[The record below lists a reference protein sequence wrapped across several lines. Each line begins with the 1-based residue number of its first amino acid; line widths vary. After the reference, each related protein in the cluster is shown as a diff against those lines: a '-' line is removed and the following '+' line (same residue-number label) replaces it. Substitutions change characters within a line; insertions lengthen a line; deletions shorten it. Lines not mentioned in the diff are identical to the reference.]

1 MAKSL
6 LSGIMREIKAAERE
20 RVRQANAANRAYN
33 AELKEQARAAKAR
46 ERQLKQAVI
55 ANNREQAAQEKAVK
69 AAHIASQLT
78 EVESL
83 NAQIKDVFDDLDGLL
98 EATLDVDDYI
108 DLETLRKPSSTPFD
122 RPELEVAQTPPAKPR
137 LPSEPTYQEPPQP
150 KGLFGK
156 KKKLERAR
164 LEAQQKHSA
173 RKEDWELQVA
183 RLQSL
188 YEADLAEATAAE
200 ERRVKELGQEKARFQ
215 RELDEHNQ
223 EVDEFISNLSYG
235 DVSAV
240 HDYIAMVVG
249 NSNYPDHFDII
260 HDFSFQPKDAEL
272 KMKVVIPAP
281 SDFPSIKAY
290 KYVKTTDEI
299 RETPLPKT
307 ELKNRFCSAVY
318 QVAVRSLHEVF
329 EADRRG
335 IIQTIS
341 LEVGAEEGDP
351 ATGKVGFIPFV
362 GVSAEKSV
370 FMEFDLS
377 NVVPLATL
385 KHLGASIS
393 KDPVNLAAADVSGV
407 RRS

>member
-1 MAKSL
+1 VAKSL
-6 LSGIMREIKAAERE
+6 FSVTMRAIKAAERE

-46 ERQLKQAVI
+46 ERQLKQAEI
-55 ANNREQAAQEKAVK
+55 ANNRERLAQEKAVK
-69 AAHIASQLT
+69 AAQVASQLA

-108 DLETLRKPSSTPFD
+108 DLETLRKPSSTVFD
-122 RPELEVAQTPPAKPR
+122 RPELEVALTPPPKPQ

-150 KGLFGK
+150 KGLFGR
-156 KKKLERAR
+156 KKKLEQAR
-164 LEAQQKHSA
+164 QKAQQTHSVQ
-173 RKEDWELQVA
+173 KEDWERRVE
-183 RLQSL
+183 RLQSA
-188 YEADLAEATAAE
+188 YETDLAENTSAE
-200 ERRVKELGQEKARFQ
+200 EARVRELAREKERFQ
-215 RELDEHNQ
+215 RELDEHNHK
-223 EVDEFISNLSYG
+223 VDQFIANLSYG
-235 DVSAV
+235 DVDAV
-240 HDYIAMVVG
+240 QDYIAMVVE
-249 NSNYPDHFDII
+249 NSSYPDHFKVV
-260 HDFSFQPKDAEL
+260 HEFSFQPETAEL
-272 KMKVVIPAP
+272 QMLVAIPSP
-281 SDFPSIKAY
+281 TEFPSIKAY

-307 ELKNRFCSAVY
+307 ELKKRYCSAVY

-341 LEVGAEEGDP
+341 LKVGTEEGDP
-351 ATGKVGFIPFV
+351 ATGKVGFIPFI
-362 GVSAEKSV
+362 GVSAEKSA

-385 KHLGASIS
+385 KHLGAALA
-393 KDPVNLAAADVSGV
+393 KDPVNLAAADVTGV
-407 RRS
+407 RKS